1 LSNLSFLKV
10 EETDKPKLVL
20 VTGASGFVGNAVVAQ
35 LELLSSY
42 SVRSAVRRADA
53 LARQKNTS
61 VVVCDLAPSADWTP
75 ALTGVN
81 IVVHTAARVH
91 SMAEQA
97 NDCLDDFR
105 QINVEGTLNFA
116 RQAARAGVQRFIF
129 ISSVKVMG
137 ETSTLDHPFCEEDQY
152 APQSAYAISKMEA
165 EQGLRAISSGS
176 AMELVII
183 RSPMVYGRGVRANF
197 MALVHA
203 VERGI
208 PLPFGIVHNRRS
220 LIALDNLVNFV
231 LLCLEHSRA
240 ANQTFMVSD
249 AEDLSTPELVRRVGA
264 TMNKSARLLPVPV
277 SLLHFGAI
285 LLRKRDIYQRL
296 CENLQVDISKA
307 QRLLGWS
314 PVVSVDEGLRRATGK
329 RSDG

>member
-1 LSNLSFLKV
+1 M
-10 EETDKPKLVL
+10 L

-53 LARQKNTS
+53 LARQKNAS
-61 VVVCDLAPSADWTP
+61 VVVCDLAPSTDWTP

-105 QINVEGTLNFA
+105 QINVEGTLNLA
-116 RQAARAGVQRFIF
+116 RQAARAGVRRFIF

-137 ETSTLDHPFCEEDQY
+137 EQSTLGHPFSEEDHY
-152 APQSAYAISKMEA
+152 APQSAYALSKMEA
-165 EQGLRAISSGS
+165 EQGLRAISCEST
-176 AMELVII
+176 MEIVIT
-183 RSPMVYGRGVRANF
+183 RAPMVYGPGARANF

-208 PLPFGIVHNRRS
+208 PLPFGIVRNCRS
-220 LIALDNLVNFV
+220 FVALDNLVNFV
-231 LLCLEHSRA
+231 LVCLEHSRA
-240 ANQTFMVSD
+240 ANQTFMISD
-249 AEDLSTPELVRRVGA
+249 AEDLSTPELVRRVGSA
-264 TMNKSARLLPVPV
+264 LNKSVRLLPVPV
-277 SLLHFGAI
+277 SLLYVGAT
-285 LLRKRDIYQRL
+285 LLRKRDIYQRI
-296 CENLQVDISKA
+296 CGNLQVDISKA
-307 QRLLGWS
+307 QCLLSWS
-314 PVVSVDEGLRRATGK
+314 PVVSVDEGLRRAIGK